1 MNKSLDVL
9 AFFDLL
15 IRDHKLTCGVSDKA
29 DVLYYNLDNIISGH
43 LFHEEFKV
51 RDYERRVVIDTNF
64 SNKFLNQSGLTLSFN
79 YRKIGRVDTI
89 GGCALKSPELLD
101 RKRLRGLE

>member
-29 DVLYYNLDNIISGH
+29 DVLYYNLDNIIGGH
-43 LFHEEFKV
+43 LLHEEFKV

-64 SNKFLNQSGLTLSFN
+64 SNKFLNQRALLFPSTT
-79 YRKIGRVDTI
+79 GRLVGYI
-89 GGCALKSPELLD
+89 YD
-101 RKRLRGLE
+101 RKMYP